1 MREERAILLERAL
14 MRPGV
19 DFDEQMRPAGNRDNR
34 WLQDR
39 AAMRRGESRTGL
51 AGVGREDFA
60 VQESMGPILDR
71 SKEHLGVSD
80 TAVIRFRRLM
90 LDAVRRVDAS
100 EPLPALAEPL
110 DLGYLRAEEEMLPID
125 ADWHAIGKRASMSV

>member
-1 MREERAILLERAL
+1 
-14 MRPGV
+14 MRPGI
-19 DFDEQMRPAGNRDNR
+19 DLDAQFRPAGNRSNM

-39 AAMRRGESRTGL
+39 AAMRRGESHTGL
-51 AGVGREDFA
+51 SSVGREDFA

-90 LDAVRRVDAS
+90 LDAVRRVEAG
-100 EPLPALAEPL
+100 ETPPGLAEPA
-110 DLGYLRAEEEMLPID
+110 DLGYMRSEEEMLPID
-125 ADWHAIGKRASMSV
+125 ADWHAIGKNASLSA